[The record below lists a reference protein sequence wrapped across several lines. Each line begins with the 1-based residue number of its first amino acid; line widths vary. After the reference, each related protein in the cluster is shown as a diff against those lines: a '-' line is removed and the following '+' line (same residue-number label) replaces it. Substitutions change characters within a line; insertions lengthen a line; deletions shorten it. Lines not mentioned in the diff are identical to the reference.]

1 MGSFSR
7 EVGFVEVA
15 KEVTG
20 EVEFVEVAK
29 EVAGD
34 CSYVGF
40 CSCII
45 L

>member
-29 EVAGD
+29 EVVVELFV
-34 CSYVGF
+34 CWV
-40 CSCII
+40 